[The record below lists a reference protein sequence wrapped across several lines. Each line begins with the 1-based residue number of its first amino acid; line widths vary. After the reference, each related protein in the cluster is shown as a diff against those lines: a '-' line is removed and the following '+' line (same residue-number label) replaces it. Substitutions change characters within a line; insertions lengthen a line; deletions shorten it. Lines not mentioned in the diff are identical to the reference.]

1 MSVMRRLSSLALATV
16 VAVCAQTNHLTPKA
30 SAEGWVLLFDGESL
44 FGWTPEGGTDWKVA
58 DGAIVA
64 DGGESGWLRHN
75 AVFGDFE
82 MRFEFRTASDGNSG
96 VFLRSAK
103 AGAPH
108 LTGYELQIFDAH
120 EKFPTGSLV
129 GHAVAKG
136 GKIRAGEWQTME
148 FTAAGP
154 RMTAKVDGKQVLTAN
169 DGKSPAG
176 HIGLQYNKG
185 KKIEFRNIRIRPLG
199 LKPLIQGSSMT
210 GWRKVE
216 PPKPPQAPAEWSIKN
231 GVIHVEKGPGQL
243 ESEGTWANFIL
254 QMEVKTNPRDANH
267 HPNSGV
273 FFRGTP
279 NTWWS
284 GYESQIRHEHE
295 PGSPDKPVDF
305 GTGGIYRSQ
314 PTRRVVA
321 KDGEYF
327 TKTISASGRDLFVW
341 VNGVPV
347 TSWHDDR
354 PEGSNVRNKEAV
366 LKAGTLSLQAHDPTT
381 NLDFRNIRIAEL
393 PAGK

>member
-1 MSVMRRLSSLALATV
+1 MSVMRRLIFTLAAALSLS
-16 VAVCAQTNHLTPKA
+16 AQPNRLTPEEA
-30 SAEGWVLLFDGESL
+30 AQGWVLLFDGESL
-44 FGWTPEGGTDWKVA
+44 FGWTSEGGAQWKVA

-64 DGGESGWLRHN
+64 DAGESGWLRHN

-82 MRFEFRTASDGNSG
+82 LKFDFRTAADGNSG
-96 VFLRSAK
+96 VFLRSART
-103 AGAPH
+103 GAAH
-108 LTGYELQIFDAH
+108 LTGYELQIYDGH

-129 GHAVAKG
+129 GHAAANG
-136 GKIRAGEWQTME
+136 GKIRAGEWQSYE
-148 FTAAGP
+148 VTARGP
-154 RMTAKVDGKQVLTAN
+154 VMTAKLDGKDVLKAR
-169 DGKSPAG
+169 DGKSLAG
-176 HIGLQYNKG
+176 HIGLQFNKD
-185 KKIEFRNIRIRPLG
+185 KKIEFRNVRLRPLG

-216 PPKPPQAPAEWSIKN
+216 PAKPPQAPAEWSVKD
-231 GVIHVEKGPGQL
+231 GVIHVEKGPGQF
-243 ESEGTWANFIL
+243 ETEGTWANFIL
-254 QMEVKTNPRDANH
+254 QMEVKTNPKDANH

-273 FFRGTP
+273 FLRGTP

-295 PGSPDKPVDF
+295 AGDPNKPVDF

-327 TKTISASGRDLFVW
+327 TKTIVASGRDFSVW
-341 VNGVPV
+341 VNGFPV
-347 TSWHDDR
+347 TSWRDER
-354 PEGSNVRNKEAV
+354 NEGTNVRNKEAV

-393 PAGK
+393 PAPK